1 MAAPMKL
8 TDIPAVRQAF
18 VLATV
23 AAAVAGGI
31 SLYMWSQK
39 PAFTPIFTNLA
50 DKDSAAVTE
59 ALRGANI
66 QFRMEP
72 NGAISVPEEA
82 VYDAR
87 LKLAS
92 AGLPQSASGGFESLG
107 QEGFGVSSTVEN
119 ARYQRALETELTRT
133 IGSIRSVQGARVHLA
148 LPKASAFSRESAP
161 VSASVLVQLYPGRSL
176 DGAQVQSI
184 VHLVASSIPDLKP
197 ANVTVIDQTGRLLT
211 NSDDGSGSSQSSTQ
225 YELTK
230 RMEEDY
236 ARRIQELLLPMTGP
250 GRVTAQ
256 VSADVDFTVTEEA
269 RETYTP
275 DPAKVRSEQVS
286 QQSSGGGALGP
297 AGVPGAASNQPA
309 APVTQPVG
317 AAPAQANA
325 AAAANPN
332 AANPNAATT
341 PAIAGAQSRSET
353 RNFELDKTL
362 THVRQPTGRIKRLS
376 VAVLV
381 DQVPQPTDKA
391 GAKPVLAPLTDD
403 QIKQVSA
410 LVKEAVG
417 FDEARGDTLSVMN
430 AAFQREAP
438 PPAIPALPLWQN
450 PQVLDWARRGLG
462 GLLVLIVAFAV
473 LRPALRE
480 LTTIKQV
487 PVPIG
492 AVVGEHGGALPGM
505 GGTMAGAAM
514 QAAIGHGGG
523 GNGMQYEDKL
533 ALARSAVAQD
543 PKKVAQVVRT
553 WVGDNA

>member
-1 MAAPMKL
+1 MAAAPMRL

-39 PAFTPIFTNLA
+39 PAFTPLFSNLA

-66 QFRMEP
+66 QFRLEP

-133 IGSIRSVQGARVHLA
+133 IASIRSVQGARVHLA

-176 DGAQVQSI
+176 DNAQVQSI

-197 ANVTVIDQTGRLLT
+197 ANVTVIDQAGRLLT
-211 NSDDGSGSSQSSTQ
+211 SSDDGSGSSQSSTQ

-269 RETYTP
+269 REIYTP
-275 DPAKVRSEQVS
+275 DPNKVRSEQVS
-286 QQSSGGGALGP
+286 QQSSGGGAAGP

-309 APVTQPVG
+309 APATQPVG
-317 AAPAQANA
+317 AAPAPAGA
-325 AAAANPN
+325 AATNPN
-332 AANPNAATT
+332 AAATA

-381 DQVPQPTDKA
+381 DQVPQPADKP

-417 FDEARGDTLSVMN
+417 FSDARGDTLSVMN

-438 PPAIPALPLWQN
+438 PAAIPPLPLWQN

-492 AVVGEHGGALPGM
+492 AVVGENGGALPAV
-505 GGTMAGAAM
+505 GGGAMAGGAM
-514 QAAIGHGGG
+514 QAAIGHNGAG
-523 GNGMQYEDKL
+523 GMQYEDKL